1 MSESKQPSF
10 EFKIKQQNVSFRYA
24 KGTSLFRGREFH
36 DYYEIM
42 YLIHVSGFFI
52 SEKTNIPLHPDMI
65 ILIPSKTFHNF
76 KLENENEYTRCC
88 LNFHDLAEYEDLI
101 HLCMNDIYILENPS
115 HKITEIFK
123 ELEMSFHNGLNGA
136 EQSLLLAADFIR
148 LMLELK
154 LDTNK
159 KLIEDTRDTNFLVA
173 IALRYINEHYTD
185 DISLTSIAKELH
197 VSKSLLSHRFQKEFN
212 TSVYRYITEKRLLL
226 AKQLIK
232 GGTPAVTAGI
242 DVGFKDYSTFY
253 RAYVKRYSSPPSAAK
268 R

>member
-1 MSESKQPSF
+1 
-10 EFKIKQQNVSFRYA
+10 
-24 KGTSLFRGREFH
+24 
-36 DYYEIM
+36 
-42 YLIHVSGFFI
+42 
-52 SEKTNIPLHPDMI
+52 
-65 ILIPSKTFHNF
+65 
-76 KLENENEYTRCC
+76 
-88 LNFHDLAEYEDLI
+88 
-101 HLCMNDIYILENPS
+101 
-115 HKITEIFK
+115 
-123 ELEMSFHNGLNGA
+123 MSFHNGLNGA

-159 KLIEDTRDTNFLVA
+159 KLIEDTRDTNSLVA

-253 RAYVKRYSSPPSAAK
+253 RAYVKSYSSTPSAAK